1 MGQAV
6 CEKNATSRQR
16 EFGNAMTQLRTFVAK
31 EARQPRDAIGRAEL
45 LSLLRSHRAPDA
57 VTHDLAKAAA
67 ESGLSDPSLALACA
81 LDRRMKAMPI
91 DVTQNAALLLV
102 GSHGSGKTAVA
113 AKLAAHARY
122 ASRSVSLIC
131 TGTSVAGAIPRAE
144 ALAREIDVPFAVAE
158 GAEGL
163 AKLTAECRKT
173 NTVAVIDTAGFDL
186 RNGKARSAFSALA
199 QIESVEAIGVA
210 SATADAEETI
220 ETVGALASLG
230 AQRLVVT
237 GVDLTAR
244 LGALVAAAT
253 GGTPL
258 AHITCS
264 AYVAAG
270 LETVTPLSL
279 ARALIGSC
287 GDADTGSAH

>member
-1 MGQAV
+1 MR
-6 CEKNATSRQR
+6 EKNRHSDVTG
-16 EFGNAMTQLRTFVAK
+16 EFGTAMTQLRTFVAK
-31 EARQPRDAIGRAEL
+31 ESRQPRDAIGRAEL
-45 LSLLRSHRAPDA
+45 LSLLRSHRAPDT
-57 VTHDLAKAAA
+57 VTHDLAKTAA

-81 LDRRMKAMPI
+81 LDRRMESMPI
-91 DVTQNAALLLV
+91 DVAQNAALLLV

-113 AKLAAHARY
+113 TKLAAQARY
-122 ASRSVSLIC
+122 ASRPVNLIC
-131 TGTSVAGAIPRAE
+131 SVTGVAGAIPRTE
-144 ALAREIDVPFAVAE
+144 ALAREIDVPFAVTD

-163 AKLTAECRKT
+163 AKLVAECRKA

-186 RNGKARSAFSALA
+186 RNGKARAAFSALA
-199 QIESVEAIGVA
+199 QIESVEAVGVV

-220 ETVGALASLG
+220 ETAGALASLG

-244 LGALVAAAT
+244 LGGLVAAAT
-253 GGTPL
+253 SGTPL

-287 GDADTGSAH
+287 GDADAASAQ

>member
-1 MGQAV
+1 
-6 CEKNATSRQR
+6 
-16 EFGNAMTQLRTFVAK
+16 MTQLRTFVAK

-81 LDRRMKAMPI
+81 LDRRMKSAPI
-91 DVTQNAALLLV
+91 DVAQSAALLLV

-122 ASRSVSLIC
+122 ASRPVSLIC
-131 TGTSVAGAIPRAE
+131 AGTSVAGAIHRVE
-144 ALAREIDVPFAVAE
+144 ALAKEIDVPFAVAD
-158 GAEGL
+158 GTDGL
-163 AKLTAECRKT
+163 ANLTSACRKA
-173 NTVAVIDTAGFDL
+173 NTTAVIDTAGFDL
-186 RNGKARSAFSALA
+186 RNGKARAAFSALA
-199 QIESVEAIGVA
+199 QIESVEAIGVV
-210 SATADAEETI
+210 SATGDAEETI
-220 ETVGALASLG
+220 EIVTALSSLG

-237 GVDLTAR
+237 GIDLTAR

-253 GGTPL
+253 SGTPL
-258 AHITCS
+258 ANITCS

-279 ARALIGSC
+279 ARALIGSY
-287 GDADTGSAH
+287 GDADAASAQ